1 MRFNRSTV
9 LWILF
14 AFYILFILELTL
26 LCGQGQSELRLVPFE
41 VIGQQFQYLFSGY
54 PMPFLFNVVGNILMF
69 VPMGFFL
76 PLLKKLSF
84 PKTVLC
90 GFLFSLFIELAQLP
104 LDRVTD
110 VDDLILNTTG
120 TAVGFGFFIFA
131 KHLYKIFQEYKKHRQ
146 S

>member
-1 MRFNRSTV
+1 MRFNRSTI

-14 AFYILFILELTL
+14 AFYILLVLELTL

-41 VIGQQFQYLFSGY
+41 VISQQFRYLFRGY
-54 PMPFLFNVVGNILMF
+54 AIPFLLNVVGNILMF

-90 GFLFSLFIELAQLP
+90 GFLFSLFIEIAQLP
-104 LDRVTD
+104 LDRVSD
-110 VDDLILNTTG
+110 VDDLILNTVG
-120 TAVGFGFFIFA
+120 TVVGFGFFLFA
-131 KHLYKIFQEYKKHRQ
+131 KHLYKILQEYKKHRQ